1 MKLVADSGSTKTQW
15 TLFSPDMEKK
25 EFLTAGINPY
35 YQSQEEIADFL
46 SDNLK
51 FTEEEYATVSEIHFY
66 GAGCAD
72 ETKNEVVRGALCR
85 FFPKAD
91 IEVQSDLLGAA
102 RALFGHTS
110 GIACILGTGSNSC
123 YYDGEI
129 IVKNITPLGFIL
141 GDEGSGA
148 VLGRQLIADYMKRM
162 MPLDV
167 SELFYER
174 FRIDRTKIMESVY
187 RRPFPNRFM
196 ASFAPFLS
204 MHRDHPYIQQLIL
217 DGFDA
222 FFRRNVMQYD
232 YQSLSAGFIGSVGY
246 SFQRELTTVASRY
259 GIRISEIH
267 KSPIDGLI
275 SYHS

>member
-46 SDNLK
+46 SNNLK
-51 FTEEEYATVSEIHFY
+51 FTDEEYTTVSEIYFY

-72 ETKNEVVRGALCR
+72 EIKNEVVRGALCR
-85 FFPKAD
+85 FFPNAA

-102 RALFGHTS
+102 RALFGHNP

-148 VLGRQLIADYMKRM
+148 VLGRQLIADYMKRT

-167 SELFYER
+167 SDLFYER
-174 FRIDRTKIMESVY
+174 FHIDRTKIMESVY

-204 MHRDHPYIQQLIL
+204 MHREHPYIQQLIL

-232 YQSLSAGFIGSVGY
+232 YQSLPAGFIGSVGNC
-246 SFQRELTTVASRY
+246 FQRELTTVASRY
-259 GIRISEIH
+259 GIRITEIH

-275 SYHS
+275 TYHS

>member
-46 SDNLK
+46 SNNLK
-51 FTEEEYATVSEIHFY
+51 FTDEEYTTVSEIYFY

-72 ETKNEVVRGALCR
+72 EIKNEVVRGALCR
-85 FFPKAD
+85 FFPNAA

-102 RALFGHTS
+102 RALFGHNP

-167 SELFYER
+167 SDLFYER
-174 FRIDRTKIMESVY
+174 FHIDRTKIMESVY

-196 ASFAPFLS
+196 ASFAPFVS
-204 MHRDHPYIQQLIL
+204 MHREHPYIQQLIL

-232 YQSLSAGFIGSVGY
+232 YQSLPAGFIGSVGNC
-246 SFQRELTTVASRY
+246 FQRELTTVASRY
-259 GIRISEIH
+259 GIRITEIH

-275 SYHS
+275 TYHS

>member
-46 SDNLK
+46 SNNLK
-51 FTEEEYATVSEIHFY
+51 FTDEEYTTVSEIYFY

-72 ETKNEVVRGALCR
+72 EIKNEVVRGALCR
-85 FFPKAD
+85 FFPNAA

-102 RALFGHTS
+102 RALFGHNP

-167 SELFYER
+167 SDLFYER
-174 FRIDRTKIMESVY
+174 FHIDRTKIMESVY

-204 MHRDHPYIQQLIL
+204 MHREHPYIQQLIL

-232 YQSLSAGFIGSVGY
+232 YQSLPAGFIGSVGNC
-246 SFQRELTTVASRY
+246 FQRELTTVASRY
-259 GIRISEIH
+259 GIRITEIH

-275 SYHS
+275 TYHS

>member
-46 SDNLK
+46 SNNLK
-51 FTEEEYATVSEIHFY
+51 FTDEEYTTVSEIYFY

-72 ETKNEVVRGALCR
+72 EIKIEVVRGALCR
-85 FFPKAD
+85 FFPNAA

-102 RALFGHTS
+102 RALFGHNP

-141 GDEGSGA
+141 G
-148 VLGRQLIADYMKRM
+148 L
-162 MPLDV
+162 
-167 SELFYER
+167 
-174 FRIDRTKIMESVY
+174 
-187 RRPFPNRFM
+187 
-196 ASFAPFLS
+196 
-204 MHRDHPYIQQLIL
+204 
-217 DGFDA
+217 
-222 FFRRNVMQYD
+222 
-232 YQSLSAGFIGSVGY
+232 
-246 SFQRELTTVASRY
+246 
-259 GIRISEIH
+259 
-267 KSPIDGLI
+267 
-275 SYHS
+275 

>member
-1 MKLVADSGSTKTQW
+1 MILLADSGSTKTQW
-15 TLFSPDMEKK
+15 TLFSPEMEKK

-35 YQSQEEIADFL
+35 YQSQEEIAVFL

-51 FTEEEYATVSEIHFY
+51 FAEEDYASVSAIYFY

-72 ETKNEVVRGALCR
+72 ETKNEVVRGALDR
-85 FFPKAD
+85 FFTKAT

-102 RALFGHTS
+102 RALFGRKP

-123 YYDGEI
+123 YYDGEN

-162 MPLDV
+162 MPSDV
-167 SELFYER
+167 SDLFHDR
-174 FRIDRTKIMESVY
+174 FHVDRTKIMESVY

-204 MHRDHPYIQQLIL
+204 EHREHPYIQQLIL
-217 DGFDA
+217 DSFDA
-222 FFRRNVMQYD
+222 FFRRNVMQYE
-232 YQSLSAGFIGSVGY
+232 YTTYSVGIIGSVGN
-246 SFQRELTTVASRY
+246 SFQSELNTIASRY
-259 GIRISEIH
+259 GIHLSSIQ
-267 KSPIDGLI
+267 KSPIEGLI
-275 SYHS
+275 TFHS

>member
-46 SDNLK
+46 SNNLK
-51 FTEEEYATVSEIHFY
+51 FTDEEYTTVSEIYFY

-72 ETKNEVVRGALCR
+72 EIKNDVVRGALCR
-85 FFPKAD
+85 FFPNAA

-102 RALFGHTS
+102 RALFGHNP

-167 SELFYER
+167 SDLFYER
-174 FRIDRTKIMESVY
+174 FHIDRTKIMESVY

-204 MHRDHPYIQQLIL
+204 MHREHPYIQQLIL

-232 YQSLSAGFIGSVGY
+232 YQSLPAGFIGSVGNC
-246 SFQRELTTVASRY
+246 FQRELTTVASRY
-259 GIRISEIH
+259 GIRITEIH

-275 SYHS
+275 TYHS

>member
-51 FTEEEYATVSEIHFY
+51 FTEEEYASVSAIYFY

-85 FFPKAD
+85 FFTKAN

-102 RALFGHTS
+102 RALFGHNP

-167 SELFYER
+167 SDLFYER
-174 FRIDRTKIMESVY
+174 FHIDRVKIMESVY

-204 MHRDHPYIQQLIL
+204 MHREHSYIQQLIL

-232 YQSLSAGFIGSVGY
+232 YKSLPAGVIGSVGN
-246 SFQRELTTVASRY
+246 SFQQELTTVASRY
-259 GIRISEIH
+259 GIRITEIH

-275 SYHS
+275 TFHS